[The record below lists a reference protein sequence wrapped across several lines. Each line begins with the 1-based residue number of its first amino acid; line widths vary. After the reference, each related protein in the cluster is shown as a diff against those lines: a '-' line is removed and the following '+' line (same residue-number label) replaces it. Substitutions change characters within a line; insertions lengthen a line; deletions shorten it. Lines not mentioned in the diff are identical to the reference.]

1 MEIKHTNQ
9 NGIDFLQPKG
19 RIDTITSSD
28 LDQSLQTIIQ
38 KSPFHVVI
46 NFADVPYISSA
57 GLRVLVKTSQIA
69 QSNNSKL
76 VLTHLNES
84 VKEVLD
90 ITGFTELF
98 TIE

>member
-9 NGIDFLQPKG
+9 NGIDFIQPKG

-28 LDQSLQTIIQ
+28 FDQSLQAILQ
-38 KSPFHVVI
+38 KTPFHVVI
-46 NFADVPYISSA
+46 DFSDVPYISSA

-69 QSNNSKL
+69 QSNNSQL
-76 VLTHLNES
+76 VLTQLNES
-84 VKEVLD
+84 VQEVLD

-98 TIE
+98 TIK